1 MTPIDHDH
9 DHDHDHHNH
18 IHGDGSR
25 FLPDDVREEL
35 KKIFTAVP
43 NNVHVYLF
51 GEKGGQNELHV
62 QLAREL
68 ITEFTEV
75 SKKIK
80 FKEYDLKHKNAA
92 KWGVRRS
99 PTLVFEPDLYRIHY
113 LGVPLGEEGRTLV
126 EILLMT
132 GLRNSRFNDA
142 VKKVTKRI
150 DGSRNIRVF
159 VNPSC
164 PYCPQQAVNAVRAA
178 IERPDIVSVE
188 IVDTSFNE
196 DLAELYHAHSVPQT
210 FANDVLISKGAQP
223 AELFAASL
231 ETMEEQRIFI
241 PESDA
246 ELVEADLVIIGGGP
260 AGLTAAI
267 YAARSGLNAVVVE
280 QGVLGGQVATTPVVE
295 NYPGLAQIGGKNLV
309 EIMVDHALQYVNIFP
324 QEKVIEIKPGDER
337 MDITT
342 SLRRFT
348 ARSVLL
354 ATGAKYRR
362 LGAPGEE
369 RLAGRGVSYCST
381 CDGPLFVGKKVAIVG
396 GGDSAVTEALHL
408 HHLGVNVTLIHR
420 RDTLR
425 AQDHLT
431 KDLLEKGIPV
441 LWNTAIKEIRGK
453 EKVSELVLFNNQTS
467 DTSTMAADGVFVT
480 IGYDPE
486 VELAKA
492 LGVELTPQGYI
503 KHDGRHRTNV
513 RGIYCA
519 GDVEGGYK
527 QIVTAAGAGAAAAMN
542 IFEDLTHPY
551 WKEKEEATG

>member
-1 MTPIDHDH
+1 M
-9 DHDHDHHNH
+9 
-18 IHGDGSR
+18 
-25 FLPDDVREEL
+25 
-35 KKIFTAVP
+35 
-43 NNVHVYLF
+43 YLF
-51 GEKGGQNELHV
+51 GEKGGRTDNHM

-68 ITEFTEV
+68 INEFMEV
-75 SKKIK
+75 SNKIK
-80 FKEYDLKHKNAA
+80 FMEYDLEHKNAA

-99 PTLVFEPDLYRIHY
+99 PTLVLNRTCTGYTTWAFP
-113 LGVPLGEEGRTLV
+113 GRGRAHPGGN
-126 EILLMT
+126 LLMT
-132 GLRNSRFNDA
+132 GLRNSRLNDA
-142 VKKVTKRI
+142 AKKIIQRI
-150 DGSRNIRVF
+150 DSPRNVRVF

-178 IERPDIVSVE
+178 IERPDVVSVE

-196 DLAELYHAHSVPQT
+196 DLGRVVPCTQC
-210 FANDVLISKGAQP
+210 ASDLCNDVLIGNGAQP
-223 AELFAASL
+223 AELFATSL
-231 ETMEEQRIFI
+231 ETLEEQRIFI
-241 PESDA
+241 PENDA

-280 QGVLGGQVATTPVVE
+280 QGLWEARWPTTPVVE
-295 NYPGLAQIGGKNLV
+295 NYPGLAHIGGKNLV
-309 EIMVDHALQYVNIFP
+309 EIMVDHALQYVKIFP
-324 QEKVIEIKPGDER
+324 QEKVIEVKPGDER
-337 MDITT
+337 IDITT

-362 LGAPGEE
+362 LGASGEE

-381 CDGPLFVGKKVAIVG
+381 CDGPLFVGKKVAIAG

-408 HHLGVNVTLIHR
+408 HHLGVAVTLIHR
-420 RDTLR
+420 RDSLR

-431 KDLLEKGIPV
+431 KDLLDKGIPV
-441 LWNTAIKEIRGK
+441 VWNTEIKEIRGK
-453 EKVSELVLFNNQTS
+453 EKVSELVLYNNQTNE
-467 DTSTMAADGVFVT
+467 TSTMAADGVFVS

-492 LGVELTPQGYI
+492 LGVDLTPEGYI
-503 KHDGRHRTNV
+503 KHDGRHRTNI
-513 RGIYCA
+513 RGVYCA